1 MNNKIK
7 DLINELNADNEICP
21 ISYKTNGYWEAI
33 SIDELHL
40 WDDENYHKE
49 YVRQQVSAN
58 LLRISGEL
66 YERANEILVEE
77 VGKYMD
83 FWKSE
88 IKEAFPKTKVSYFRQ
103 SPLRWKVVVSGEY
116 EESKMYDI
124 MDVFIEDFNYTF
136 EYVKLDVEW

>member
-40 WDDENYHKE
+40 WDDQNYNEE
-49 YVRQQVSAN
+49 YVRQQVGAN

-83 FWKSE
+83 FWKSK
-88 IKEAFPKTKVSYFRQ
+88 IKEEFPQAKVSYFRQ
-103 SPLRWKVVVSGEY
+103 SPLRWKIVVSGEY
-116 EESKMYDI
+116 DENKIDDI
-124 MDVFIEDFNYTF
+124 MDVFTEDFNYIF
-136 EYVKLDVEW
+136 QYAKLEVEW